1 MKAHCE
7 LFKLL
12 ILDVT
17 LLEELVKEVT
27 RLRSRHQVQHSL
39 TAREDVIDQALE
51 LLIVNLVEL
60 ELPRDELLNEVP
72 VQEGE
77 AVVDY
82 MSIEGEGIPFFSVAI
97 VDCEELRINFES
109 NFLVIHKAELLV
121 NLILPLQTF

>member
-39 TAREDVIDQALE
+39 TAREDVID
-51 LLIVNLVEL
+51 
-60 ELPRDELLNEVP
+60 
-72 VQEGE
+72 
-77 AVVDY
+77 
-82 MSIEGEGIPFFSVAI
+82 
-97 VDCEELRINFES
+97 
-109 NFLVIHKAELLV
+109 
-121 NLILPLQTF
+121 